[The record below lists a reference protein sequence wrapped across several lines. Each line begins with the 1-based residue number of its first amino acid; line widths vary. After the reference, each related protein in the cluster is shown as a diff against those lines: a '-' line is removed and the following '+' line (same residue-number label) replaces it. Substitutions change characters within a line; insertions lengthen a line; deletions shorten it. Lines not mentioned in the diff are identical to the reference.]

1 VSVRA
6 IQQSLEKALSRA
18 RLQDDREL
26 MGRVREDG
34 LRLVQLLHGLVRA
47 VRLYPGDNE
56 ALRASAG
63 ELSLAVLRLIDLL
76 GDVRIVCVEGQVYL
90 NEVRLRAPRLQEEA
104 CEQLARILG
113 GHDVGGIT
121 FHGPADDQALRALA
135 RALDA
140 PPGPGHAARAVLQAR
155 LASLFMVE
163 LVGRHRFRVSG
174 ESAAAHLT
182 HSHVLRR
189 GAAALKSA
197 VRELAGG
204 HLPNPLP
211 VRRAVIEL
219 VDSLKQDAERA
230 AVASLRPR
238 AWGAGEHHLLGVASL
253 ALLVG
258 LDVGLTDA
266 ALSDL
271 GVAAMLHD
279 VGWARLPDRE
289 GHTRAG
295 LRMLMRQR
303 GFHEGKVRRLQA
315 VLEHHFG
322 FDRRQGLFARIIR
335 IADDYDVLVAP
346 RAGQPQVPPSTAQAA
361 MWAAR
366 GSVYDPDLLAL
377 FVRRLGLYPP
387 GSLLELSDGSWV
399 VAISGGRD
407 PERFAW
413 PVVRVIRDADGQN
426 LSGRDELDLFAHKAR
441 FRVKRIVNPQTSGV
455 DVGDVLAAAFG
466 PENV

>member
-1 VSVRA
+1 
-6 IQQSLEKALSRA
+6 
-18 RLQDDREL
+18 
-26 MGRVREDG
+26 
-34 LRLVQLLHGLVRA
+34 
-47 VRLYPGDNE
+47 
-56 ALRASAG
+56 
-63 ELSLAVLRLIDLL
+63 
-76 GDVRIVCVEGQVYL
+76 VEGQVYV

-104 CEQLARILG
+104 CEQLAKTLD
-113 GHDVGGIT
+113 GHDAGGIT
-121 FHGPADDQALRALA
+121 LHGPVDDQGLRVLA
-135 RALDA
+135 RSLDA
-140 PPGPGHAARAVLQAR
+140 SPGPGPTARAVLSAR
-155 LASLFMVE
+155 LGGLPTVE
-163 LVGRHRFRVSG
+163 VAGRHRFRVAG

-182 HSHVLRR
+182 HARILRR
-189 GAAALKSA
+189 GAAALKHA

-219 VDSLKQDAERA
+219 VDSLKQDPTRA

-258 LDVGLTDA
+258 LEIGLGDA
-266 ALSDL
+266 VLSDL

-279 VGWARLPDRE
+279 VGWVRLPDRE

-315 VLEHHFG
+315 VLEHHYG

-346 RAGQPQVPPSTAQAA
+346 RAGLPQVPPSTAQAA

-377 FVRRLGLYPP
+377 FVHRLGLYPP

-399 VAISGGRD
+399 VAVSGGRD

-413 PVVRVIRDADGQN
+413 PVVRVIRDADGQT
-426 LSGRDELDLFAHKAR
+426 LAGRDELDLFAHKAR
-441 FRVKRIVNPQTSGV
+441 FRVKRIVNPQTSDV
-455 DVGDVLAAAFG
+455 DVGDVLAVAFG